1 MYFQTLRS
9 RFLSDVFDAIVAVTA
24 QTPLCQRHPVW

>member
-1 MYFQTLRS
+1 MYFQTRH
-9 RFLSDVFDAIVAVTA
+9 FLSDVFDAVVAVTA